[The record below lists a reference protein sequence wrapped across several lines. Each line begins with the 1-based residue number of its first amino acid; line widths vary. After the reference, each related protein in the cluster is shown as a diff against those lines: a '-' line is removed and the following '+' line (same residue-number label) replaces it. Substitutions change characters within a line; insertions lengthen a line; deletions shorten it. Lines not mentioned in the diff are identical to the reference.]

1 VTIVAPHTA
10 GPVIIVET
18 SADTPLVWFD
28 VAIRGGAA
36 ADPRGVEGLHR
47 HAALLA
53 RRGAGRR
60 DRAELDETLDSLGAA
75 LDVGVSRDAVS
86 VSGLALSRHL
96 DSVIDLAADVLAEP
110 RFSED
115 EHARLLRETPQVLD
129 EVRDDDSALATRWFD
144 WLCSPGHSYGRTS
157 LGTETSLT
165 RIDRASAVEIW
176 RREVTADNL
185 VIGLAGDVDD
195 ATAARI
201 VTRLT
206 ERLPASGRPAIDVN
220 ATSAAPP
227 APARGRRTILVD
239 KPDRT
244 QAQLRVGHLSV
255 RYGDPDTAPLAIAEA
270 VFGGM
275 FSSRLMQ
282 EIRVKRGWSYGAGC
296 ALRRSR
302 LPHWFEI
309 WMAAGID
316 VAGPAVALTLELFA
330 DYASKGP
337 TDDEVDFA
345 RSYLVGSMPF
355 HVATARQRMQ
365 LAVRDAVFELPPG
378 YTARLPEALGAL
390 AADDVRAACRRQLR
404 PEDVVTVAV
413 TTAEQARA
421 ALGAAGGGTLTVVDH
436 DEY

>member
-1 VTIVAPHTA
+1 MSGPIV
-10 GPVIIVET
+10 IVEA
-18 SADTPLVWFD
+18 SPDTPLVWFD

-53 RRGAGRR
+53 RRGAGSR
-60 DRAELDETLDSLGAA
+60 DRAALDEMLDSLGAA
-75 LDVGVSRDAVS
+75 IDISVSRDAVTL
-86 VSGLALSRHL
+86 SGLSLSRHL
-96 DSVIDLAADVLAEP
+96 DAVIDLCADVLADP
-110 RFSED
+110 KLGED

-129 EVRDDDSALATRWFD
+129 EIRDDDSALATRWFD
-144 WLCSPGHSYGRTS
+144 WVCTPGHPYGRTS
-157 LGTETSLT
+157 LGTEASLGK
-165 RIDRASAVEIW
+165 IDRASATALW
-176 RREVTADNL
+176 KREVVANNL
-185 VIGLAGDVDD
+185 VIGLAGDIDE

-201 VTRLT
+201 VQRLT
-206 ERLPASGRPAIDVN
+206 ERIPAGTR
-220 ATSAAPP
+220 ATTIADPVDEMAAK
-227 APARGRRTILVD
+227 RGRRTILVD

-244 QAQLRVGHLSV
+244 QAQLRVGHLAL
-255 RYGDPDTAPLAIAEA
+255 RYGHPDTPALALAEA

-309 WMAAGID
+309 WTAAAID
-316 VAGPAVALTLELFA
+316 VAGPAVALTLELLA
-330 DYASKGP
+330 DYAANGP

-345 RSYLVGSMPF
+345 RSYLIGAMPF

-365 LAVRDAVFELPPG
+365 LAVRDAVFELPAG

-390 AADDVRAACRRQLR
+390 TASDVRTACKRHLR
-404 PEDVVTVAV
+404 PDDAVTVAV
-413 TTAEQARA
+413 TTAEQAQD
-421 ALGAAGGGTLTVVDH
+421 ALGKSNAGPMTIVDH

>member
-1 VTIVAPHTA
+1 MP
-10 GPVIIVET
+10 PVIIIEP
-18 SADTPLVWFD
+18 SLDTPLVWFD

-47 HAALLA
+47 HTALLA

-60 DRAELDETLDSLGAA
+60 TRHELDETLDSLGAA
-75 LDVGVSRDAVS
+75 IDVSVSRDAVS

-96 DSVIDLAADVLAEP
+96 DAVIELAADILAEP
-110 RFSED
+110 RWDED

-144 WLCSPGHSYGRTS
+144 WVCTPGHSYGRTS
-157 LGTETSLT
+157 LGTESSIAAIE
-165 RIDRASAVEIW
+165 RAAAIDLW

-185 VIGLAGDVDD
+185 VIGLAGDIDE
-195 ATAARI
+195 AAAARI
-201 VTRLT
+201 VERLVTRLPRT
-206 ERLPASGRPAIDVN
+206 PRPAPMIEVP
-220 ATSAAPP
+220 AGP
-227 APARGRRTILVD
+227 APGRRVVLVD

-244 QAQLRVGHLSV
+244 QAQLRIGHLSI
-255 RYGDPDTAPLAIAEA
+255 RYGDRDTAAIAVAEA
-270 VFGGM
+270 ILGGM

-309 WMAAGID
+309 WTAAGID

-330 DYASKGP
+330 EYAANGP
-337 TDDEVDFA
+337 TDDEVEFA
-345 RSYLVGSMPF
+345 RGYLVGSMPF

-365 LAVRDAVFELPPG
+365 LAVRDAVFELPSG
-378 YTARLPEALGAL
+378 FTAKLPEALAAL
-390 AADDVRAACRRQLR
+390 TAGEIREACRRCLR
-404 PEDVVTVAV
+404 PDATVTVAV
-413 TTAEQARA
+413 TTADKARA
-421 ALGAAGGGTLTVVDH
+421 ALEAASAGSLTVVDH

>member
-1 VTIVAPHTA
+1 MSKQV
-10 GPVIIVET
+10 GPSVIIEPSV
-18 SADTPLVWFD
+18 DTPLVWFD
-28 VAIRGGAA
+28 IAIRGGAA
-36 ADPRGVEGLHR
+36 ADPPGLEGLHR

-75 LDVGVSRDAVS
+75 LDVGVSRDAVTL
-86 VSGLALSRHL
+86 SGLALSRHL
-96 DSVIDLAADVLAEP
+96 DAVVDLAADILAEP
-110 RFSED
+110 RMAED

-129 EVRDDDSALATRWFD
+129 EIRDDDSALATRWFD
-144 WLCSPGHSYGRTS
+144 WVCCPGHSYGRTS
-157 LGTETSLT
+157 LGTETSIA
-165 RIDRASAVEIW
+165 RIERGVAVDLW
-176 RREVTADNL
+176 RREVVADNL
-185 VIGLAGDVDD
+185 VIGLAGDIDE

-201 VTRLT
+201 VARLV
-206 ERLPASGRPAIDVN
+206 ERIPSAPRPEVSLVVPSTT
-220 ATSAAPP
+220 AT
-227 APARGRRTILVD
+227 GRRVILVD

-244 QAQLRVGHLSV
+244 QAQVRIGHLSV
-255 RYGDPDTAPLAIAEA
+255 RYGEQGTAELAIAEA
-270 VFGGM
+270 ILGGM

-309 WMAAGID
+309 WTAAGID
-316 VAGPAVALTLELFA
+316 VAGPAVKLTLELFA
-330 DYASKGP
+330 EYAANGP

-365 LAVRDAVFELPPG
+365 LAVRDAVFDLPAG
-378 YTARLPEALGAL
+378 YTARLPEALGVL
-390 AADDVRAACRRQLR
+390 AASDVRAACRRCLR
-404 PEDVVTVAV
+404 PDATVTVAV
-413 TTAEQARA
+413 TTADQARGALEA
-421 ALGAAGGGTLTVVDH
+421 ADAGALTVVDH

>member
-1 VTIVAPHTA
+1 MAMTEPR
-10 GPVIIVET
+10 VIIEP
-18 SADTPLVWFD
+18 SPDTPLVWFEI
-28 VAIRGGAA
+28 AIRGGAST
-36 ADPRGVEGLHR
+36 DPRGIEGLHR

-60 DRAELDETLDSLGAA
+60 DRAEFDETLDALGAA

-86 VSGLALSRHL
+86 ISGLALSRHL
-96 DSVIDLAADVLAEP
+96 DGVAELAADVLAEP
-110 RFSED
+110 RFVVD

-129 EVRDDDSALATRWFD
+129 ELRDDDNALATRWFD
-144 WLCSPGHSYGRTS
+144 WLCCPGHPYGRTPI
-157 LGTETSLT
+157 GTEVSLE
-165 RIDRASAVEIW
+165 RIEHDAAVACW
-176 RREVTADNL
+176 RREVVADNL
-185 VIGLAGDVDD
+185 VIGLAGDVDE
-195 ATAARI
+195 ASAERVVA
-201 VTRLT
+201 RLT
-206 ERLPASGRPAIDVN
+206 ERLPRTARRDPAPE
-220 ATSAAPP
+220 APAAAPP
-227 APARGRRTILVD
+227 NRRVTLVD

-244 QAQLRVGHLSV
+244 QAQIRIGHIAA
-255 RYGDPDTAPLAIAEA
+255 RYGDPDTAALAIAEA

-330 DYASKGP
+330 DYAAHGP

-345 RSYLVGSMPF
+345 RSYLVGAMPF

-365 LAVRDAVFELPPG
+365 LAVRDAVFGLPVG
-378 YTARLPEALGAL
+378 FTARLPEALCSL
-390 AADDVRAACRRQLR
+390 AAADVRAACRRHLR
-404 PEDVVTVAV
+404 PDETVTVAV
-413 TTAEQARA
+413 TTAEQAGRA
-421 ALGAAGGGTLTVVDH
+421 LSDAGAGTLTVVEH

>member
-1 VTIVAPHTA
+1 LTRPIS
-10 GPVIIVET
+10 IVEP
-18 SADTPLVWFD
+18 SPDTPLVWFD
-28 VAIRGGAA
+28 IAIRGGAA
-36 ADPRGVEGLHR
+36 LDPRDVEGLHR

-53 RRGAGRR
+53 RRGAAAR

-75 LDVGVSRDAVS
+75 LDIAVTRDAVTI
-86 VSGLALSRHL
+86 SGLALARQL
-96 DSVIDLAADVLAEP
+96 DAVVDLAADVLAEP

-129 EVRDDDSALATRWFD
+129 EIRDDDSALSTRWFD
-144 WLCSPGHSYGRTS
+144 WLCCQGHPYGRTS
-157 LGTETSLT
+157 LGTEASLT
-165 RIDRASAVEIW
+165 RIERDAAIACW
-176 RREVTADNL
+176 RREVVADNL
-185 VIGLAGDVDD
+185 VIGLAGDIDE
-195 ATAARI
+195 ASAERI

-206 ERLPASGRPAIDVN
+206 ERLPATSDRRIALDVPAG
-220 ATSAAPP
+220 PP
-227 APARGRRTILVD
+227 PGRRVILVD

-244 QAQLRVGHLSV
+244 QAQLRIGHLAA
-255 RYGDPDTAPLAIAEA
+255 RYGDPDTAALAIAEA

-309 WMAAGID
+309 WMAASID
-316 VAGPAVALTLELFA
+316 VAGSAVELTLELFA
-330 DYASKGP
+330 DYASHGP

-345 RSYLVGSMPF
+345 RSYLVGAMPF

-365 LAVRDAVFELPPG
+365 LAVRDAVYDLPTG
-378 YTARLPEALGAL
+378 FTARLPEALGAL
-390 AADDVRAACRRQLR
+390 AASDVRAACRRHLR
-404 PEDVVTVAV
+404 PDDTVTVAV
-413 TTAEQARA
+413 TTAEQAGRA
-421 ALGAAGGGTLTVVDH
+421 LAGAGAGELTVVDH

>member
-1 VTIVAPHTA
+1 MPSGKPTV
-10 GPVIIVET
+10 IVEP
-18 SADTPLVWFD
+18 SPDTPLVWFD
-28 VAIRGGAA
+28 VAIRGGAST
-36 ADPRGVEGLHR
+36 DPLGVEGLHR

-53 RRGAGRR
+53 RRGAGTR
-60 DRAELDETLDSLGAA
+60 DRAQLDETLDSLGAA
-75 LDVGVSRDAVS
+75 LDVGVSRDSVS
-86 VSGLALSRHL
+86 VSGLALARHL
-96 DSVIDLAADVLAEP
+96 DAVVDLAADMLAEP
-110 RFSED
+110 RFGHD

-129 EVRDDDSALATRWFD
+129 EIRDDDSALATRWFD
-144 WLCSPGHSYGRTS
+144 WLCCPGHAYGRTS
-157 LGTETSLT
+157 LGTEASLG
-165 RIDRASAVEIW
+165 RIERTAAIACW
-176 RREVTADNL
+176 QREVVADNL
-185 VIGLAGDVDD
+185 VIGLAGDIDE
-195 ATAARI
+195 ASAARI

-206 ERLPASGRPAIDVN
+206 ERLPATSPRDATLEVPA
-220 ATSAAPP
+220 AAPP
-227 APARGRRTILVD
+227 GRRVFLVD

-244 QAQLRVGHLSV
+244 QAQLRIGHLAA
-255 RYGDPDTAPLAIAEA
+255 RYGAPDTAEIALAEA

-316 VAGPAVALTLELFA
+316 VAGSAVALTLDLFA
-330 DYASKGP
+330 DYAAHGP

-345 RSYLVGSMPF
+345 RSYLIGAMPF

-365 LAVRDAVFELPPG
+365 LAVRDAVFDLPPG
-378 YTARLPEALGAL
+378 FTAKLPEALGAL
-390 AADDVRAACRRQLR
+390 AADDVRAACKRQLR

-413 TTAEQARA
+413 TTAEQAGP
-421 ALGAAGGGTLTVVDH
+421 ALANAGGGGLTVVAH